1 MLEITRDN
9 YDAEVKNSAVPVLL
23 DFWASW
29 CAPCRMLSPIV
40 DELSAERGDIRFGK
54 VNVDEQPALASA
66 FGISSIPTLVLVS
79 GDKIIAQSVGY
90 CQKPELCAMIDG
102 ALAKQ

>member
-9 YDAEVKNSAVPVLL
+9 YDEEVKNSAVPVLL
-23 DFWASW
+23 DFWADW
-29 CAPCRMLSPIV
+29 CAPCRMLGPIV

-66 FGISSIPTLVLVS
+66 FGVSSIPTLVLVS
-79 GDKIIAQSVGY
+79 GDKIIARSVGY
-90 CQKPELCAMIDG
+90 CRKTELCAMIDEG
-102 ALAKQ
+102 LMKK